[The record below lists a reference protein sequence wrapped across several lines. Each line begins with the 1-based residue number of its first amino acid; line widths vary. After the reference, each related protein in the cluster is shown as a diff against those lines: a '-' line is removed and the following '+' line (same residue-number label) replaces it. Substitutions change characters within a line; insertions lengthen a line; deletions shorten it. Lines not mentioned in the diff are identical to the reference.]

1 MMTALS
7 NLDIRKYY
15 LMHQVLALKD
25 EYVLEQLEKWL
36 QTFAFLQVPN
46 TPLLHPA
53 IKPLRKTIS
62 IEDLIKEQN
71 YQGFDAVAYSKLCD
85 DFRKEW
91 DTEETIEELLAML

>member
-1 MMTALS
+1 MTALS

-15 LMHQVLALKD
+15 LIHQLLALKD
-25 EYVLEQLEKWL
+25 EYVLEQLENCLDNFLPL
-36 QTFAFLQVPN
+36 QPIPV
-46 TPLLHPA
+46 LLHPA